1 MCHVDVIFDASS
13 CVDYAALP
21 PTLPC
26 QQTMIK
32 YDAISKKGQSLD
44 AFSSLTVPAN
54 ALAASSSWS
63 CPELHHVR
71 RRSPAQR
78 RTRGAS
84 QQSPA
89 AFHVLPRLSHLGQ
102 PTSSAELQ
110 TYLALSLGRD
120 KLAFLNTIVRSNSM
134 TSISVLMALA
144 SGIGETISK

>member
-44 AFSSLTVPAN
+44 AFSGLTVPAY
-54 ALAASSSWS
+54 ALAASSSW
-63 CPELHHVR
+63 PYLELHHVR
-71 RRSPAQR
+71 RRSQPNAEP
-78 RTRGAS
+78 GARHS
-84 QQSPA
+84 RAPLRFMSSHAFPILVSSP
-89 AFHVLPRLSHLGQ
+89 LPLNFRH
-102 PTSSAELQ
+102 
-110 TYLALSLGRD
+110 LALSLGRN
-120 KLAFLNTIVRSNSM
+120 KLAFLKMIVRSNSM